1 MRNSDTR
8 FYSCILANTRL
19 HMQSCFSDNAV
30 PTGAI
35 NLAGNRKGQPQVH
48 TSPETQALNISE
60 ASLTSFY
67 SSKSST
73 NMLNEFQQRRRLKT
87 PVFFVGQLERNSVL
101 CALDQA
107 QMLAEE
113 YQAVLPLRL
122 KTSFVELQPAKR
134 PKKLRKIKSQLSLRE
149 LVKLHS
155 QSSPSTPGSDAET
168 LIGSPAW
175 PQSSMNEQFSRDT
188 THSLPKIEEEEILLS
203 PNRNPH
209 SDEGLKI
216 CTELLTT
223 ELASSLLRYHPTE
236 NRDRACELHVLLMI
250 EAYERVQQDVR
261 KMLSDAGVTGKQFG
275 HVKAAEG
282 ILDHWLHA
290 LYAVYDRSQ
299 VDEERR
305 NQLDCE
311 WPVRSSH
318 CSTSSSPSER

>member
-1 MRNSDTR
+1 
-8 FYSCILANTRL
+8 
-19 HMQSCFSDNAV
+19 MQSGFSDDAV

-35 NLAGNRKGQPQVH
+35 NLAGMGQPQAH
-48 TSPETQALNISE
+48 TSPETQASNNISE
-60 ASLTSFY
+60 ASLTSIY
-67 SSKSST
+67 SINSSI
-73 NMLNEFQQRRRLKT
+73 NMSTEFQQRRKLKT

-122 KTSFVELQPAKR
+122 NTSFVELHPAKR
-134 PKKLRKIKSQLSLRE
+134 PKKLRKIKCQLSLRE

-168 LIGSPAW
+168 LIGSPTW
-175 PQSSMNEQFSRDT
+175 PPSPVNEQFITET
-188 THSLPKIEEEEILLS
+188 THRLPEIDEEEILLS
-203 PNRNPH
+203 PTRNPH
-209 SDEGLKI
+209 SDVGLKI

-223 ELASSLLRYHPTE
+223 ELASSLLRHHPTE
-236 NRDRACELHVLLMI
+236 NRDRGLQVLLMI

-261 KMLSDAGVTGKQFG
+261 KMLSGAGVTGKQFG

-299 VDEERR
+299 ADEERR

-318 CSTSSSPSER
+318 CSSSSSPSER